1 MKTFKGKSKTAP
13 VEKDRKE
20 QGKYQENISHKQ
32 VSSRRKITSSYLN
45 KEKDLGNLPS
55 SKPVRK
61 KYKKWGYF
69 EYFIIMI
76 IFGIIFLFIILLISV
91 IFFKDNKKEF
101 NNEIKLKKNEKTN
114 FELFND
120 NNKLNK
126 KNKKIKN
133 VKKKENEL

>member
-1 MKTFKGKSKTAP
+1 MKAFKGKSKTAP

-32 VSSRRKITSSYLN
+32 VSSRRKITSNYLN
-45 KEKDLGNLPS
+45 KEKDLGNIPS

-76 IFGIIFLFIILLISV
+76 IFGIIFLFIFLLISV

-101 NNEIKLKKNEKTN
+101 NNEIKIKKNEKSN
-114 FELFND
+114 FKIIND

-126 KNKKIKN
+126 RNKKIKN
-133 VKKKENEL
+133 IKKKENEL